1 MNEFHCTLFL
11 VEDNRAD
18 ADLIRR
24 MLLKND
30 PGMTIELAR
39 DGEEALE
46 RLRVWDGQFPRPM
59 IVLLDLKLPKV
70 SGLQVLKTI
79 KEDEHLRIL
88 PVIVLTSSN
97 QPEDIHQAYALG
109 ANSYIVKAIDFDAFS
124 AAISTIYRYWCTL
137 NVHPE

>member
-1 MNEFHCTLFL
+1 MNELHCTLFL

-24 MLLKND
+24 VLLKND

-46 RLRVWDGQFPRPM
+46 RLQAWDGQFPRPM
-59 IVLLDLKLPKV
+59 IVLLDLKLPKIN
-70 SGLQVLKTI
+70 GLQILKTI
-79 KEDEHLRIL
+79 KEDPHLRIL
-88 PVIVLTSSN
+88 PVIVLTSSS
-97 QPEDIHQAYALG
+97 QSEDIHQAYALG

-124 AAISTIYRYWCTL
+124 EAINMIYRYWCTL